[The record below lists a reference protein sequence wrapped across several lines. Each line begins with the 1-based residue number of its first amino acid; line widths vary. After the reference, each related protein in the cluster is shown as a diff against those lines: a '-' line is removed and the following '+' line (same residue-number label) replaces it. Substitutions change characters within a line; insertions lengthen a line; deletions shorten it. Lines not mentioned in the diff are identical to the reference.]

1 MIPRCSLLIL
11 IAATLLVKVGYLLIS
26 LVLSGDLNEQ
36 SLLQH
41 YLNDMYQNDAGWYKT
56 IATEGYPEV
65 HSRRDL
71 GYSKDDEFHQSA
83 WAFFPMYP
91 MLNRATMWLT
101 GWGYMYSALLWSILL
116 SASTAVLL
124 AHLGMTWFNNDRKAL
139 YFALLVMLFPFAYY
153 YSMFYTEALFM
164 SLLLGAFL
172 AVHHKRYVMLVA
184 LLIPLALV
192 RPNGIVVLIPLY
204 LYHLEVRSWLK
215 GFNPQWKAIF
225 SRQNILYSSA
235 FLTGPLAFLAYC
247 YYQWLETGYFFAFSI
262 AQQGWYREFM
272 FPLLALFRQGDAATQ
287 FNSVFTIALILFAT
301 WSWKKLPLSYNVLV
315 WIGILLP
322 LTSGSVTS
330 MTRFATTLFP
340 LFLVLSAAMEQVR
353 FRYLLLMLAF
363 ALQLWSY
370 IAWLHGDPISY

>member
-1 MIPRCSLLIL
+1 MPRRSLLVL
-11 IAATLLVKVGYLLIS
+11 IGVTLLVKVGYLLFS
-26 LVLSGDLNEQ
+26 MVLAGETHNQ

-41 YLNDMYQNDAGWYKT
+41 YLNDMYKNDVGWYKT

-71 GYSKDDEFHQSA
+71 GYSKDDEYHQSA

-91 MLNRATMWLT
+91 LLNRATMWLT
-101 GWGYMYSALLWSILL
+101 GWNYLYSALFWSILL
-116 SASTAVLL
+116 SASTAILL
-124 AHLGMTWFNNDRKAL
+124 AQLGFVWFKNTLKAL
-139 YFALLVMLFPFAYY
+139 YFSLLMVLFPFAFY

-164 SLLLGAFL
+164 SLLLGTFL
-172 AVHHKRYVMLVA
+172 AVHHRRYMLLAA
-184 LLIPLALV
+184 LLIPLSLV
-192 RPNGIVVLIPLY
+192 RPNGIVVLVPLY
-204 LYHLEVRSWLK
+204 LYHLEARGWLM
-215 GFNPQWKAIF
+215 GFSPQWKGVF
-225 SRQNILYSSA
+225 SRQNILHTSA
-235 FLTGPLAFLAYC
+235 FLTAPLAFLAYC

-287 FNSVFTIALILFAT
+287 FNSVFTIVLILFAV
-301 WSWKKLPLSYNVLV
+301 WSWRKLPLSFNVLV

-340 LFLVLSAAMEQVR
+340 LFLVLSATMEQLR
-353 FRYLLLMLAF
+353 LRYLLLLLAF

-370 IAWLHGDPISY
+370 TAWLHAHPLSY